1 MAVFIMSIF
10 SIVVVAIYS
19 VLEAKTK
26 IEEAKRYAQKIIIK
40 QMALDE
46 EMEKKNKKILHE

>member
-1 MAVFIMSIF
+1 MSIF